1 MIDVSDKKLTRRRAK
16 ATGKIKLSRSTIN
29 LLKGG
34 KTKKGDAFE
43 AAKIAGTLA
52 VKNCWDIIPYCHPL
66 PIDSVDISFSILEEG
81 VECECTVKANYKTGV
96 EMEALAGGS
105 VALLTIWDMVKYA
118 EKDENGQYPF
128 TEIESI
134 MVLEKKV

>member
-96 EMEALAGGS
+96 EMEALAGVS